1 MFYVTDAIY
10 RFRHKTEKN
19 TMYSGLMS
27 TAELAVRRQKARC
40 LEKVKE
46 EMLAISYHAAL
57 SSIIY

>member
-1 MFYVTDAIY
+1 MLFTDLDT
-10 RFRHKTEKN
+10 KQKKN
-19 TMYSGLMS
+19 TMYSRLMS
-27 TAELAVRRQKARC
+27 TAELALRRQNARC